1 MLANETVPRLKKI
14 AMSGAPDSFSQFL
27 LWERSSRD
35 SLDVKRVYIDI
46 AGDLVAGVVL
56 SQIVYW
62 HLPSRDGTPRLQ
74 VEREGK
80 LWLAKGREEWWDEC
94 RISPKQADRALEVL
108 EERGLIEVRL
118 FKFGRAPRKHI
129 RIRQDAFLQAW
140 KTELNGTS
148 QRGGDGEGGA
158 AGSDFDQG
166 SKTMISPFGRNRS
179 SRKVKIHDLPQ
190 RGISL
195 RTENTTETT
204 ASSGVKPARAR
215 EGDAAADALAEVLIS
230 HGVGKSAA
238 ERFAREKPD
247 VSRRCLD
254 YLPFAKLKSTKGA
267 WLANAIR
274 DEYGP
279 PPGFE
284 AEKAR
289 IARAQDA
296 ATRDEARIAVELR
309 ERAIREE
316 ETARLSSRLR
326 RLEEGES
333 AAYSAFCS
341 YVEAER
347 DRVDRVARFLSPT
360 RRREL
365 LSAFD
370 GPSRRLELFATW
382 ERAGKSDGLPAE
394 TSRQGE
400 SGKPKGS
407 PLAPSRKGGLFSA
420 QAS

>member
-1 MLANETVPRLKKI
+1 MP
-14 AMSGAPDSFSQFL
+14 GAPDSFSQFL

-35 SLDVKRVYIDI
+35 SLDVKRVYIDM

-108 EERGLIEVRL
+108 EGRGLIEVGL

-129 RIRQDAFLQAW
+129 RILHDAFLRAW
-140 KTELNGTS
+140 KAEVEGPS
-148 QRGGDGEGGA
+148 GGGDGEGGS
-158 AGSDFDQG
+158 AGSVFHQR
-166 SKTMISPFGRNRS
+166 SKTMISTKGQNRL
-179 SRKVKIHDLPQ
+179 SRKGKIQDFPQ
-190 RGISL
+190 RVKSL
-195 RTENTTETT
+195 DTETTTETT
-204 ASSGVKPARAR
+204 ATSD
-215 EGDAAADALAEVLIS
+215 EGSERGADAAAAALAEELIS
-230 HGVGKSAA
+230 HGVGRGVA
-238 ERFAREKPD
+238 ERFAREKPG
-247 VSRRCLD
+247 VSRRCLEF
-254 YLPFAKLKSTKGA
+254 LPFAKLKSTKGA

-289 IARAQDA
+289 IARTREARE
-296 ATRDEARIAVELR
+296 RDEARSAVQIH
-309 ERAIREE
+309 ERAIRDE

-333 AAYSAFCS
+333 AAYSAFCG

-347 DRVDRVARFLSPT
+347 DRVDRVARLLSPT

-370 GPSRRLELFATW
+370 GPSRRLELFAAW
-382 ERAGKSDGLPAE
+382 ESLGLPDGLRDE

-407 PLAPSRKGGLFSA
+407 PLPPGRKGGLFSA

>member
-1 MLANETVPRLKKI
+1 MP
-14 AMSGAPDSFSQFL
+14 GAPDSFSQFL

-35 SLDVKRVYIDI
+35 SLDVKRVYIDM
-46 AGDLVAGVVL
+46 ACDLVAGVVL

-62 HLPSRDGTPRLQ
+62 HLPSRDGSPRLQ

-118 FKFGRAPRKHI
+118 FKFGKAPRKHI
-129 RIRQDAFLQAW
+129 RIRQDAFLHAW
-140 KTELNGTS
+140 KTKVNGTS
-148 QRGGDGEGGA
+148 PRGGDGEGGP
-158 AGSDFDQG
+158 AGSDFDQR

-179 SRKVKIHDLPQ
+179 CRKVKIHDLPQ
-190 RGISL
+190 RGTSL
-195 RTENTTETT
+195 RTESTTETT
-204 ASSGVKPARAR
+204 AASGVEPVEAGGGDA
-215 EGDAAADALAEVLIS
+215 DAAALVEALIS

-238 ERFAREKPD
+238 ERLAREKPH
-247 VSRRCLD
+247 VSRRCLE
-254 YLPFAKLKSTKGA
+254 YLPFARLKSTKGA

-289 IARAQDA
+289 IARAQEA
-296 ATRDEARIAVELR
+296 AARDEARSAAR
-309 ERAIREE
+309 IRECALKE
-316 ETARLSSRLR
+316 EESARLWSRLR
-326 RLEEGES
+326 LLEEGEGE
-333 AAYSAFCS
+333 AYSTFCS

-347 DRVDRVARFLSPT
+347 SRVDRVARLLSPA
-360 RRREL
+360 RRRAL

-370 GPSRRLELFATW
+370 DPRRRLELFAAW
-382 ERAGKSDGLPAE
+382 ESFGQPGGLGND
-394 TSRQGE
+394 TSRRGE
-400 SGKPKGS
+400 SGEPKGS
-407 PLAPSRKGGLFSA
+407 PLPPGRKGGLFSA